1 MTASRARAD
10 ADRTAQ
16 DARAARQ
23 PVRGRATGWV
33 LATGLLAL
41 TAACDI
47 PQEGPG
53 RQACAPAAYAHLV
66 GQKADAAKLPAGL
79 KHRTFQRGSMIT
91 MDYDDDRLNL
101 VTDANGVIVDVTC
114 G

>member
-1 MTASRARAD
+1 MTALRARAD
-10 ADRTAQ
+10 AHRTAP

-23 PVRGRATGWV
+23 PVRGRATAWA

-41 TAACDI
+41 TAACNI
-47 PQEGPG
+47 PQDGKG
-53 RQACAPAAYAHLV
+53 RQTCAPGAYSHLV

-79 KHRTFQRGSMIT
+79 KHLTFQRGSMIT